1 MTDRVNESRPEG
13 PGGAVERGRRLEED
27 TGTAVEAE
35 AGTSASSAAIPKTE
49 GDGTAGRRSTDT
61 ISSVASA
68 WSGIQHHHPRP
79 SAGPGPVSSGRNPD
93 VLPAGRRHHHHHGGG
108 HHHRASSSRSSSF
121 SKKREAAKQPGA
133 TPGFP
138 WDMESLKEAILRAE
152 AGEGRIKELITKSN
166 FVPRA
171 PAFTALI
178 NLCGKEK
185 MAEKAQEVFETS
197 ADLNIAKNT
206 YMYSA
211 LISALGGSG
220 KWEEAF
226 DCFENML
233 AEESQQC
240 KPNTITYSALISACE
255 RAGQMERAWD
265 VFHKMKAAGIEP
277 DLITYSVLLSACEK
291 DAMWGRAAEVIE
303 MMHAGGMHASVVD
316 YTRVINALGEKG
328 EVARAVDMFQKLQL
342 SGCQITLN
350 LCNIMLN
357 CLERNGRGD
366 LAYHL
371 MRSMHDNGIIGETVT
386 YNMVL
391 CSLSKSADPGVM
403 PVMLE
408 VYNTMK
414 YLGVRV
420 TSHTFAVL
428 IKACG
433 KFGDPRT
440 AIYLTHEVQQL
451 SVQLD
456 PSTWE
461 ALNQLLGSAGSG

>member
-35 AGTSASSAAIPKTE
+35 AGTSASSAAIPKIE

-93 VLPAGRRHHHHHGGG
+93 VLPAGRRHHHHRGGG

-185 MAEKAQEVFETS
+185 MAERAEVFEAS
-197 ADLNIAKNT
+197 ADLNLRRTRHVLRAD
-206 YMYSA
+206 
-211 LISALGGSG
+211 LRPGGSG
-220 KWEEAF
+220 KWERPSTVS
-226 DCFENML
+226 NML
-233 AEESQQC
+233 AE
-240 KPNTITYSALISACE
+240 KPAV
-255 RAGQMERAWD
+255 QMD
-265 VFHKMKAAGIEP
+265 V
-277 DLITYSVLLSACEK
+277 L
-291 DAMWGRAAEVIE
+291 
-303 MMHAGGMHASVVD
+303 
-316 YTRVINALGEKG
+316 
-328 EVARAVDMFQKLQL
+328 
-342 SGCQITLN
+342 
-350 LCNIMLN
+350 
-357 CLERNGRGD
+357 
-366 LAYHL
+366 
-371 MRSMHDNGIIGETVT
+371 
-386 YNMVL
+386 
-391 CSLSKSADPGVM
+391 
-403 PVMLE
+403 
-408 VYNTMK
+408 
-414 YLGVRV
+414 
-420 TSHTFAVL
+420 
-428 IKACG
+428 
-433 KFGDPRT
+433 
-440 AIYLTHEVQQL
+440 
-451 SVQLD
+451 
-456 PSTWE
+456 
-461 ALNQLLGSAGSG
+461 